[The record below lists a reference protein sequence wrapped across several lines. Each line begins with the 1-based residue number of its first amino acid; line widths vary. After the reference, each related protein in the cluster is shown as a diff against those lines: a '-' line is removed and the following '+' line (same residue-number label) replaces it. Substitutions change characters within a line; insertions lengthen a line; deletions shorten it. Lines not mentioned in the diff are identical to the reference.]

1 MLCAGL
7 LLLFGALFTIAV
19 SARAAGE
26 GEDRRPPVE
35 RNYSAAALMEANS
48 GSFIFEDSADTRLPM
63 ASTTKIMTALVTLE
77 NCSLDELVTVPAEA
91 VGVEGSSV
99 YLRLGEILTVR
110 DLLHGLM
117 LASGNDAAVAL
128 AVHVAG
134 SVPRFAEM
142 MNARAA
148 GMGLS
153 DTRFV
158 TPNGLDAEGH
168 YTTARE
174 LCLIARE
181 AMKDPDLREIV
192 SARYYRTERGETPR
206 TFNNKNRLLTSFEG
220 AIGVKTGY
228 TSSAG
233 RCLVFA
239 AERDGMLMIGVL
251 LNCRPMFETA
261 SAMLASAFESFTAV
275 AAVEA
280 GTPVKTVFV
289 ENGAESVLELE
300 TKSSIIVLLR
310 KGEAVSLRTEAIA
323 ADVRAPV
330 ERGAELGEL
339 RVYSGEELVGS
350 APLVAASSVPEMGFG
365 RWFALLARLFAA

>member
-19 SARAAGE
+19 SARAAWE
-26 GEDRRPPVE
+26 EEDRRPPVE

-181 AMKDPDLREIV
+181 AMKDPDFREIV
-192 SARYYRTERGETPR
+192 SARYYRAERGETPR